1 MVNMQ
6 EDCQFLKDL
15 EAQDNPDGASRM
27 ALYNL
32 AVSVGQVKLFSKGIK
47 PNRHWR
53 LKDVKYYFG
62 LVGGTDKILS
72 QLEQLQDII
81 NAKETYS
88 VKNNLNINLS
98 NERS

>member
-1 MVNMQ
+1 MVNMA
-6 EDCQFLKDL
+6 EDCEFLKDL
-15 EAQDNPDGASRM
+15 DAGNKM

-62 LVGGTDKILS
+62 LVGGTDNILIK
-72 QLEQLQDII
+72 LEQLQDII

-98 NERS
+98 NERN